1 MQFVGCFSHI
11 TIHISVY
18 RMQVAAKNEKDLSDI
33 WIYNFQ
39 NSDINKI
46 ILFFSSW
53 THVLLFI
60 FYSHAAIVDE
70 NVHSINCR
78 LMKVVPINV
87 LVLPVMQEMEINI
100 LANLIKIKNIT
111 CT

>member
-1 MQFVGCFSHI
+1 MQG
-11 TIHISVY
+11 
-18 RMQVAAKNEKDLSDI
+18 AAKNEKDLSDV
-33 WIYNFQ
+33 WSYNFQ
-39 NSDINKI
+39 NSDNKI

-53 THVLLFI
+53 THMLLFI
-60 FYSHAAIVDE
+60 FYLLFF
-70 NVHSINCR
+70 HSVNSR

-111 CT
+111 CR

>member
-1 MQFVGCFSHI
+1 MQG
-11 TIHISVY
+11 
-18 RMQVAAKNEKDLSDI
+18 AAKNEKDLSDV
-33 WIYNFQ
+33 WSYNFQ

-53 THVLLFI
+53 THMLLFI
-60 FYSHAAIVDE
+60 FYLLFF
-70 NVHSINCR
+70 HSVNSR

-111 CT
+111 CR